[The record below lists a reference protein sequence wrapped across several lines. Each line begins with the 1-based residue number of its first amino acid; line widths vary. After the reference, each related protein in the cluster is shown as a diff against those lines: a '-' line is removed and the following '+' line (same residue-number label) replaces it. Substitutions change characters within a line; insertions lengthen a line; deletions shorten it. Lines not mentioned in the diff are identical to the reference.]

1 MAEGLFTALI
11 SIHIFSQKLDASE
24 DSYSISLEIASVDE
38 LEISKTHKVVIET
51 QAAKKT
57 VEFQLAMK
65 KASAPGP
72 EEADEKAVLLTK
84 SY

>member
-1 MAEGLFTALI
+1 M
-11 SIHIFSQKLDASE
+11 QKLDASE
-24 DSYSISLEIASVDE
+24 DSYSISLEIATVDE
-38 LEISKTHKVVIET
+38 LEVSKTHKVVIET

-65 KASAPGP
+65 KTSAPAP
-72 EEADEKAVLLTK
+72 EEADEKAVFLTK